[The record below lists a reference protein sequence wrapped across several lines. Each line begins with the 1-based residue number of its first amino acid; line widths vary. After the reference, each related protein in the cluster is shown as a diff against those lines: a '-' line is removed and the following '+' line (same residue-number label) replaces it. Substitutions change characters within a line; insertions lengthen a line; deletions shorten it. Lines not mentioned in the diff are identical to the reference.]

1 MCVHWYFAEHFSELS
16 YFFFSKPEGCILDEL
31 RVSFKVFSQLLL
43 RIKNCLTLYI
53 TGLPFQN
60 LQNKTGIQDKNRS
73 KYRKIQDKICQKTGK
88 VTKIQDVFTV
98 FVK

>member
-1 MCVHWYFAEHFSELS
+1 MYYAYRISISTELLHINSNRTFAC
-16 YFFFSKPEGCILDEL
+16 P
-31 RVSFKVFSQLLL
+31 
-43 RIKNCLTLYI
+43 
-53 TGLPFQN
+53 GLPFQN